1 MFYDKKHQYQ
11 VRGSCITT
19 HLDGGIQK
27 WSIVMIRSVSKSLVA
42 FIAVFIFLLSSPAA
56 FVSAEESSCAS
67 CHTSI
72 RALLKTIRDIEASKP
87 EVEETTES
95 EGEG

>member
-1 MFYDKKHQYQ
+1 M
-11 VRGSCITT
+11 V
-19 HLDGGIQK
+19 
-27 WSIVMIRSVSKSLVA
+27 RSVSKSLVGC
-42 FIAVFIFLLSSPAA
+42 IVVFIFLLGPAA
-56 FVSAEESSCAS
+56 ASVSANESSCAS

-72 RALLKTIRDIEASKP
+72 KQLLEVLREIEASKP